1 VAVRGYVDAS
11 NALCAR
17 WCAEAAGESPDRS
30 FVLSAAGVWPLL
42 ALLAD
47 VAGGPAR
54 DELVAAIGRDPEVAR
69 HDALTVIETLRT
81 GEATSAALGVWASK
95 DLELDPR
102 WVASLPD
109 GVVGALTDQ
118 DALDDWC
125 RRQTHGQI
133 TEFPLA
139 IRPQTLALLASA
151 VTVKTAWEQEFYGSE
166 VEPMAGP
173 WVGRQFLSV
182 SRQTPDLDDV
192 AVLDGGVTRVRVA
205 GVDDV
210 DVRLV
215 IGHDGM
221 SPAAVLA
228 HGLDNDAAGKP
239 GSALAVGHR
248 APGLE
253 VFDSDFEEAD
263 CVELTVPAF
272 EISSRHDLLTTPE
285 LFGLQS
291 ATDDTHGHFPGMSA
305 QPLAIGAA
313 AQDVRAAFSDKGFE
327 AAAVTALRMGPG
339 AAWPTYP
346 RPARVISV
354 RLDRPFGFVAVHR
367 PTGLAL
373 VAGWVTQ
380 PPDPPPDPFADE
392 T

>member
-1 VAVRGYVDAS
+1 M
-11 NALCAR
+11 
-17 WCAEAAGESPDRS
+17 
-30 FVLSAAGVWPLL
+30 
-42 ALLAD
+42 ALLAE
-47 VAGGPAR
+47 VAVGSAR
-54 DELVAAIGRDPEVAR
+54 DELVAAVGRDPEGAR

-81 GEATSAALGVWASK
+81 AEATSAALGVWASE

-109 GVVGALTDQ
+109 GVVGTLTDQ
-118 DALDDWC
+118 VALDDWC

-133 TEFPLA
+133 LEFPA
-139 IRPQTLALLASA
+139 RIRPETLALLASA
-151 VTVKTAWEQEFYGSE
+151 LMVKTAWEQEFHGWDLAP
-166 VEPMAGP
+166 VDGP
-173 WVGRQFLSV
+173 WAGCRFQSV
-182 SRQTPDLDDV
+182 SRQTPDLGDV

-215 IGHDGM
+215 IGDDRM

-239 GSALAVGHR
+239 GSALAVGYR

-253 VFDSDFEEAD
+253 VFESDWDEAD

-291 ATDDTHGHFPGMSA
+291 ATDDTRGHFPGMSA
-305 QPLAIGAA
+305 KPLAIGAA
-313 AQDVRAAFSDKGFE
+313 VQDVRAAFSDKGFE
-327 AAAVTALRMGPG
+327 AAAVTALPMGPG
-339 AAWPTYP
+339 AAWPRYP
-346 RPARVISV
+346 RPARVIYV
-354 RLDRPFGFVAVHR
+354 RLDRPFGIVAVHR

-373 VAGWVTQ
+373 VAGWVAE
-380 PPDPPPDPFADE
+380 PPDPSPDPFADE